1 MTASSA
7 SSHAGSRRGVDL
19 PISAE
24 RAWALVT
31 DVRNHPRWVPWTRV
45 DAAGNLGV
53 GDVVSTAV
61 GPRSWG
67 GGMVDRMRVERLD
80 PPSPGATE
88 PADGVVVLRRLG
100 PALLGSR
107 EIHVRPTGPT
117 TCRVTWAEQAHLSAG
132 PHPLTATLLW
142 PVRAGVA
149 WRARRRLSAEMRI
162 TRR

>member
-1 MTASSA
+1 MTESPAR
-7 SSHAGSRRGVDL
+7 SHAGSRRGADL

-45 DAAGNLGV
+45 DAPGNLRV
-53 GDVVSTAV
+53 GDVLSTAV

-67 GGMVDRMRVERLD
+67 GGLVDRMQVDRLD
-80 PPSPGATE
+80 PPSPPGTE
-88 PADGVVVLRRLG
+88 PADGVVVLRRVG

-107 EIHVRPTGPT
+107 EIRVRPTGPT
-117 TCRVTWAEQAHLSAG
+117 TCHVAWAEQAHLRAG
-132 PHPLTATLLW
+132 PRRLTATLLW
-142 PVRAGVA
+142 PVRTYLA